1 MPVTTRYTG
10 RTAGKSRGARTSG
23 SASAQPGRYR
33 DAKRITREE
42 NRIARENR
50 RAEQEAE
57 RLRKT
62 AKRTERAQMNR
73 RSTAGVNT
81 RASVPA
87 ASAPVAR
94 GYNSSGHTVE
104 STSRAARSHTAK
116 RAPKVHALDVN
127 MLLVILL
134 LQTVGLIALFSAS
147 YSNGLYY
154 HDSPVYFI
162 RLQGIYAAC
171 GILAMIFISKLK
183 YTLYQ
188 SFYQIIMAVS
198 VVLLVLVA
206 IPGVG
211 TKLNGARRWLF
222 GFQPSELAKLA
233 VIVCFAHWISRD
245 TGSLKTFKGLVKP
258 YGLLLLVYIGL
269 LFLEPHTSAMLII
282 CGIGVAMLVA
292 GGMRLWYFAPILCAG
307 AGIVFIFYTK
317 YDHVQQRFK
326 VWLNPFID
334 MLGDG
339 FQGSMSQ
346 IAIGSGGLLGRG
358 LGQGYQKHLYLPEP
372 QNDFI
377 FASWCEEMGLVG
389 AVIVILLFGYLIYRG
404 FVVARAA
411 PDKFSCMVAT
421 GITVK
426 LAIQTL
432 MNLFVVT
439 GIIPVTGAAL
449 PFFSY
454 GGTALMMQLG
464 EMGILLNI
472 SRYMRIDAK
481 ADAE

>member
-1 MPVTTRYTG
+1 MPVTTRYTS
-10 RTAGKSRGARTSG
+10 RTAGRSRGARSSG
-23 SASAQPGRYR
+23 SAGAQSGRYR
-33 DAKRITREE
+33 DAKSIIREE

-50 RAEQEAE
+50 RAGQESE

-62 AKRTERAQMNR
+62 QMKR
-73 RSTAGVNT
+73 RSAAGVNT
-81 RASVPA
+81 RASASTA
-87 ASAPVAR
+87 AAPVPGR
-94 GYNSSGHTVE
+94 SS
-104 STSRAARSHTAK
+104 STARAAENVSRTARPRTEK

-134 LQTVGLIALFSAS
+134 LQIVGLIALFSAS

-154 HDSPVYFI
+154 HDSPIYFI

-171 GILAMIFISKLK
+171 GLVAMILISKIK

-188 SFYQIIMAVS
+188 SLYQIIMAVS

-206 IPGVG
+206 IPGIG

-233 VIVCFAHWISRD
+233 VIVCFAQWISRD
-245 TGSLKTFKGLVKP
+245 TGSLRSFKGLVKP
-258 YGLLLLVYIGL
+258 YGMLLAVYIGL
-269 LFLEPHTSAMLII
+269 LYLEPHTSAMLII

-292 GGMRLWYFAPILCAG
+292 GGMRLWYFVPIGCAG
-307 AGIVFIFYTK
+307 AGIVFIFYTQ
-317 YDHVQQRFK
+317 YGHVRERFA
-326 VWLNPFID
+326 VWLDPFID

-389 AVIVILLFGYLIYRG
+389 ALVVILLFGYLIYRG